1 MARKIKPVERT
12 QFFTLPASATSYI
25 DSGFTLSWMNRQS
38 MKQGMEYVI
47 ESIEV
52 FGDPGVTA
60 SIQVETLSKNWVSSN
75 SWVKGFAHWK
85 AQQDEWLEEAGQ
97 QTRKGRYNDF
107 KIFYD
112 SNHSNVD
119 NLLPQNTLTEVAA
132 QAVDPSVQAEWD
144 YSQVVVPNEGG
155 TPGNTVE
162 YFLMMVGPDA
172 GTRKGLIA
180 NYALSRQ
187 RPQAFDPNQI
197 GPSTDGGLYQDMVDV
212 GETLEDVGQNVSTNN
227 FRPPYL
233 IGDDSSFGWYPGG
246 TNNALAGSTIRD
258 ILQVRSGTGAF
269 SSDSSGMFS
278 ALCGLVKI
286 INNGDAPLTIRV
298 TWAAGDYK
306 GVMARPMQDVN

>member
-12 QFFTLPASATSYI
+12 QFFTLPASTVSYI
-25 DSGFTLSWMNRQS
+25 DSGFSLAWMNRQS

-47 ESIEV
+47 ESIEL
-52 FGDPGVTA
+52 FGDPGVAA

-75 SWVKGFAHWK
+75 SWVKGFTHWK

-97 QTRKGRYNDF
+97 QSRKGRYNDF

-112 SNHSNVD
+112 AQHSNVD

-132 QAVDPSVQAEWD
+132 QAIDATAQSEWD

-172 GTRKGLIA
+172 GTRKGLIT

-187 RPQAFDPNQI
+187 RPQVFDPNQV

-212 GETLEDVGQNVSTNN
+212 GEILEDVGTNVSTNN
-227 FRPPYL
+227 FVAPYL
-233 IGDDSSFGWYPGG
+233 LGNNSDYEWYPGG
-246 TNNALAGSTIRD
+246 ANNAVAGSTIRD
-258 ILQVRSGTGAF
+258 ILSVRSGAGAF

-278 ALCGLVKI
+278 ALCGLIKI
-286 INNGDAPLTIRV
+286 ENNEEVDLTIRV